1 MRRAIVML
9 LALTLSVAL
18 AVAAGCNPI
27 FGVVSRTQGPTWCE
41 EDAQASAAYCDDF
54 DRVPASTTAM
64 ETPEAFHGALQITDA
79 AASSPPN
86 SLGVT
91 SFALT
96 DPGSGALVSNLV
108 NFGNMEA
115 PAQGIVAARC
125 QMDVQP
131 TELATAAKAGT
142 IGIAALGG
150 ATLPTGG
157 GAGPGPPKFVF
168 VTYDPAAG
176 YGAQLAV
183 VSNQGVPAVPQG
195 TACALF
201 QGDIDKPW
209 VTIEMAMRPL
219 TKGEAES
226 GTLPMCVVGL
236 TDGGTVGGKH
246 HDGGA
251 DASDQ
256 DEAPKYVVL
265 IQVGPFVSAV
275 LVPDEKFLGQPFFAY
290 GISIVDASAFPQV
303 TLHIDNVACW
313 AGEGGLAVP

>member
-168 VTYDPAAG
+168 VTYDPTAG

-183 VSNQGVPAVPQG
+183 VPNQGVPAVPQG

-209 VTIEMAMRPL
+209 VTIEMVTWISSADPRIRHRYCWARDEGPS
-219 TKGEAES
+219 TGGPSSAS
-226 GTLPMCVVGL
+226 TGAVPVCGGTLIA
-236 TDGGTVGGKH
+236 T
-246 HDGGA
+246 
-251 DASDQ
+251 
-256 DEAPKYVVL
+256 
-265 IQVGPFVSAV
+265 
-275 LVPDEKFLGQPFFAY
+275 
-290 GISIVDASAFPQV
+290 FPIE
-303 TLHIDNVACW
+303 LHAHQ
-313 AGEGGLAVP
+313 LAAR